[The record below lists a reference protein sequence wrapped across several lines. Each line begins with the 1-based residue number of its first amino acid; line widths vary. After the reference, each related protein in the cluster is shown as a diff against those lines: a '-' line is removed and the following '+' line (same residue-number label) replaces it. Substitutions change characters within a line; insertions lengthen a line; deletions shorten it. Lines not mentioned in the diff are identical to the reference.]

1 MQPPSRNF
9 VIFAGVVLLG
19 FISSAVAHGH
29 DENEDMNMDMG
40 GMSSTKPTI
49 PTSSSGAMAEPAS
62 YFQLK
67 EHTGL
72 IFAHILLMTIGWVFV
87 LPLSE

>member
-9 VIFAGVVLLG
+9 VVLVGVVLLG
-19 FISSAVAHGH
+19 IISSVVAHGD
-29 DENEDMNMDMG
+29 DEHGDMNMGMD
-40 GMSSTKPTI
+40 GMSTSRPTI
-49 PTSSSGAMAEPAS
+49 ATSSNDTMAEPAS

-72 IFAHILLMTIGWVFV
+72 MFAHILLMTIGWVFV
-87 LPLSE
+87 LPIGT

>member
-1 MQPPSRNF
+1 MQPPSRNS
-9 VIFAGVVLLG
+9 VILAGVVLLG

-29 DENEDMNMDMG
+29 DEHEDMDMDMG
-40 GMSSTKPTI
+40 GMSSTRPTI
-49 PTSSSGAMAEPAS
+49 PASSGAMAEPAS

-72 IFAHILLMTIGWVFV
+72 MFAHILLMTIGWVFV
-87 LPLSE
+87 LPIGE

>member
-1 MQPPSRNF
+1 M
-9 VIFAGVVLLG
+9 ILAGFVLLG

-29 DENEDMNMDMG
+29 EETGDMNMDMG
-40 GMSSTKPTI
+40 GMSSTRPTV
-49 PTSSSGAMAEPAS
+49 PTAAGGAMAEPAS

-72 IFAHILLMTIGWVFV
+72 MFAHIFLMTIGWVFV
-87 LPLSE
+87 LPIGEES